1 MTGEIIVV
9 GAGFS
14 GAVAARVLADAG
26 HRVRILER
34 RDWPGGNAYDEHDAH
49 GILVHRYG
57 PHLFH
62 TNSKRV
68 FDYLGQFTHW
78 RPYEHRVLSSV
89 GGRLLPVPVN
99 LDTINGF
106 FGLDL
111 CEEGAAAHLASLR
124 EQREPVRTSEDVVLN
139 SVGRALYEAMF
150 RNYTRK
156 QWGRDPSELDARVT
170 ARIPVRTNRDDRY
183 FTDLFQAMPSD
194 GYTALFRRMLD
205 HPRITV
211 EYGADFHAE
220 RGRLKPLHT
229 VYTGPV
235 DAWFDHA
242 LGRLPYRSLRFE
254 HEHLPDTGSFQP
266 VATVNYPDQH
276 DFTRIT
282 EFRKITGQPATG
294 TSIVREYPEAEGE
307 PYYPVPTPA
316 AQSLYRRYRALAK
329 KEQGV
334 SFVGR
339 LAEYR
344 YYNMDQA
351 VASALK
357 EAGRLVQTLGYAKDS
372 VIAE

>member
-1 MTGEIIVV
+1 MTAEIIVV

-14 GAVAARVLADAG
+14 GAVAARVLADCG

-34 RDWPGGNAYDEHDAH
+34 RGWPGGNAYDEPDAH

-68 FDYLGQFTHW
+68 FDYLGQFTAW
-78 RPYEHRVLSSV
+78 RGYEHRVRSSV

-106 FGLDL
+106 FGVDL
-111 CEEGAAAHLASLR
+111 CEADAPAFLATLR
-124 EQREPVRTSEDVVLN
+124 EPRESLRTSEDVVLN

-156 QWGRDPSELDARVT
+156 QWGRDPSELDASVT

-183 FTDLFQAMPSD
+183 FTDLFQAMPAD

-205 HPRITV
+205 HPLIAV
-211 EYGADFHAE
+211 EYGVDFYAE
-220 RGRLKPLHT
+220 RRRVKPLHT
-229 VYTGPV
+229 IYTGPV

-254 HEHLPDTGSFQP
+254 HEHLPDTESFQP
-266 VATVNYPDQH
+266 VATVNYPDTH
-276 DFTRIT
+276 NFTRIT

-294 TSIVREYPEAEGE
+294 TSIVREYPQPEGE
-307 PYYPVPTPA
+307 PYYPVPSPE
-316 AQSLYRRYRALAK
+316 AQALYRRYRALAK
-329 KEQGV
+329 KEQAV

-357 EAGRLVQTLGYAKDS
+357 AAGKLAK
-372 VIAE
+372 ALA